1 MTAQNDDLW
10 DWWSKALA
18 NPREIGKSL
27 PVHDGDA
34 QQGYYRTRF
43 KDKPWEPVAIWFED
57 GKWLAMRG
65 EHQVDASDIWNF
77 ACRNP
82 ITYEAYTKAIE
93 GAGWDDEPEA
103 PAIGHNLPSD
113 PFEALQVEFA
123 AEREQAEAF
132 MKKPI
137 TTQAEADRAAIWSKR
152 LSTIAKKA
160 TDLHKVEKQPHLD
173 AGRNVDNKWRELKEE
188 PDAIS
193 KKLKRHMDAFLQEE
207 ARKERER
214 QAAARLEADRI
225 QREADAA
232 RVAAEKAAAIN
243 DNDAAAIAAQNN
255 AIAEAERL
263 AQQAAAAER
272 EAQARNASAGRTG
285 AKVSLRTFVFAEITD
300 FDALLMALKDRPEIK
315 EVVDT
320 LANRA
325 ARSGVELAGMAIR
338 SEQRAA

>member
-1 MTAQNDDLW
+1 MAEVNVWAWWQN
-10 DWWSKALA
+10 AVA
-18 NPREIGKSL
+18 GNIG
-27 PVHDGDA
+27 PIHDGDP

-57 GKWLAMRG
+57 GKWHAMRG
-65 EHQVDASDIWNF
+65 DHQVDASDIWTWC
-77 ACRNP
+77 CRNP
-82 ITYEAYTKAIE
+82 ISYEAYTKAIE

-103 PAIGHNLPSD
+103 PAIGHNLPID

-132 MKKPI
+132 LKKPI

-173 AGRNVDNKWRELKEE
+173 AGRSVDDKWRALKDE

-193 KKLKRHMDAFLQEE
+193 KKLKRHMDDFLQEQQ
-207 ARKERER
+207 RKERER
-214 QAAARLEADRI
+214 QAAARAEADRI

-232 RVAAEKAAAIN
+232 RVAAEKAAAKN

-285 AKVSLRTFVFAEITD
+285 AKVSLRTFVYAEVTD
-300 FDALLMALKDRPEIK
+300 FDALLMALKDRAEIK
-315 EVVDT
+315 EIVET

>member
-1 MTAQNDDLW
+1 MAEVNLWTWWQN
-10 DWWSKALA
+10 ALA
-18 NPREIGKSL
+18 GTIG
-27 PVHDGDA
+27 PIHDGDP

-57 GKWLAMRG
+57 GKWHAMRG
-65 EHQVDASDIWNF
+65 DRQVDASDIWTWC
-77 ACRNP
+77 CRNP

-113 PFEALQVEFA
+113 PFEALQIEFA

-232 RVAAEKAAAIN
+232 RVAAEKAAAKN
-243 DNDAAAIAAQNN
+243 DNDAAAVAAQNN

-263 AQQAAAAER
+263 AAQAAQAER
-272 EAQARNASAGRTG
+272 DAQARNASAGRTG

-300 FDALLMALKDRPEIK
+300 FDALLMALKDRAEIK
-315 EVVDT
+315 EVVET

-325 ARSGVELAGMAIR
+325 ARSGVKLAGMAIR

>member
-1 MTAQNDDLW
+1 MAEVNIW
-10 DWWSKALA
+10 AWWQEALEGRLGA
-18 NPREIGKSL
+18 I
-27 PVHDGDA
+27 HDGDP

-43 KDKPWEPVAIWFED
+43 KHKPWEPVAIWFED
-57 GKWLAMRG
+57 GKWHAMRG
-65 EHQVDASDIWNF
+65 DRQVDASDIWTWC
-77 ACRNP
+77 CRNP

-113 PFEALQVEFA
+113 PFEALQIEFA

-214 QAAARLEADRI
+214 QAAARAEADRI

-232 RVAAEKAAAIN
+232 RVAAEKAAAKN

-272 EAQARNASAGRTG
+272 DAQARNASAGRTG